1 MPRPKTQCEA
11 LTIGQLAQHW
21 AIGKGRVQS
30 LVLEGHIPGAFKIP
44 SSGRFGETVKIPLAS
59 VLLVEQEWAITPQ
72 ESRHLERR
80 QRRQRNGHSPKLMHF
95 PELQA
100 ESGDDAEC
108 PGDDQ
113 H

>member
-59 VLLVEQEWAITPQ
+59 VLLVEQEWAINP
-72 ESRHLERR
+72 EEGRR
-80 QRRQRNGHSPKLMHF
+80 MKPPQRRQRNGRSPKLKQIF
-95 PELQA
+95 
-100 ESGDDAEC
+100 
-108 PGDDQ
+108 
-113 H
+113 

>member
-1 MPRPKTQCEA
+1 VPRLKTKPEA
-11 LTIGQLAQHW
+11 FTIGQLAQKW

-59 VLLVEQEWAITPQ
+59 VLLVEQEWAITP
-72 ESRHLERR
+72 EEGRR
-80 QRRQRNGHSPKLMHF
+80 TKPPQRRQRNGHSPKLKHF

-100 ESGDDAEC
+100 EPGDDAEC
-108 PGDDQ
+108 PGVDQ